1 MWPKKKFWWET
12 GGTPPQQSPNPEARV
27 FAGNPMHQWQLGM
40 KMPTVPLRTF
50 DKWDVRR
57 GYDPRFSADT
67 SDTYPN
73 TGPPGSGE
81 VYPNT
86 RPGFGDI
93 RQASQTQT
101 PQYDYTMDASAGSP
115 AKKKGSMIKDIADA
129 LKDLDPGPDA
139 TPLTGGKFGR
149 GMPAP
154 LGFSLANMGAYVGD
168 PVARQAAMA
177 KARMEEELQRRRKL
191 LGGGY

>member
-1 MWPKKKFWWET
+1 MGGGRSYLASDRVTPKYDIHIGQHGKPRLDILKLAPSGPSGHHPGFESGFQ
-12 GGTPPQQSPNPEARV
+12 GGISKAIPSPTLEGAEEV
-27 FAGNPMHQWQLGM
+27 TIEGGNLG
-40 KMPTVPLRTF
+40 L
-50 DKWDVRR
+50 
-57 GYDPRFSADT
+57 SADQNKIPT
-67 SDTYPN
+67 
-73 TGPPGSGE
+73 
-81 VYPNT
+81 
-86 RPGFGDI
+86 I
-93 RQASQTQT
+93 MARQASQTQT

-154 LGFSLANMGAYVGD
+154 LGFSLANMGAYVSD
-168 PVARQAAMA
+168 PVATQTAMA